1 MICLLCVYMIEFFIM
16 KKFGVFLVF
25 VVLFICKGKF
35 IYNFEVIGSR
45 VIIDVIKVKFWIF
58 F

>member
-1 MICLLCVYMIEFFIM
+1 MIEFFIM